1 MPKLVLPTKQINIK
15 APKCKNVQNHP
26 IGHCHTKV
34 HSTKKQVQN
43 YHQKCSSASSVE
55 KFMEP
60 CAQNKQKQW

>member
-1 MPKLVLPTKQINIK
+1 MPKLVSLNKQIKIK
-15 APKCKNVQNHP
+15 APKCKNVPNHP

-43 YHQKCSSASSVE
+43 YHQKCSIASSVE

-60 CAQNKQKQW
+60 CAQNKQKQ